1 MSCLVLRF
9 WVPPRL
15 PTSRGGTELMR
26 LGIQGNSPILRNNV
40 QDLWVIPTN
49 RGIDLGSD
57 DHSLEDPTLSD
68 CGHNG
73 EGSTLLGNWG
83 WPRGSGWEVKI
94 WIETANRKLL
104 HCGRSFKFF
113 CERVERNY
121 KATWPYLCYWS
132 LSICPR
138 KPGWSS
144 FLLDCQEWCP
154 NHTQRTVKV
163 WPCFWPE
170 QCCRAGD
177 QPKDPV
183 SSSYEMWICQ
193 VTRWWERLNT
203 DVIDTHLAISWR
215 WIIHDYL
222 EWSKMR
228 KVCVCV
234 HQSNA
239 HSVAIAS
246 IYDLECHFYILH
258 LWSFV
263 NTVSWGKRAIAAAAP
278 APTRTS
284 IHHFPGSTEPPPEK
298 TSACCT
304 RLASSAGTLERATN
318 SRTCTFVMYFTCEQG
333 PQHLLVATLQRH
345 QE

>member
-1 MSCLVLRF
+1 
-9 WVPPRL
+9 
-15 PTSRGGTELMR
+15 MR
-26 LGIQGNSPILRNNV
+26 LGIQAILRYYATSRTSESSPPIGV
-40 QDLWVIPTN
+40 LTSDRTITLWKIQPK
-49 RGIDLGSD
+49 RLRHD
-57 DHSLEDPTLSD
+57 
-68 CGHNG
+68 G

-83 WPRGSGWEVKI
+83 WARGSGWEVKI

-121 KATWPYLCYWS
+121 KSTWPYLCYWS

-163 WPCFWPE
+163 WQCFWPE
-170 QCCRAGD
+170 QCCRACD

-193 VTRWWERLNT
+193 VTRWRERLNT
-203 DVIDTHLAISWR
+203 NVIDTHLVISWR

-228 KVCVCV
+228 KVCVCT
-234 HQSNA
+234 
-239 HSVAIAS
+239 S
-246 IYDLECHFYILH
+246 IQCALSGYCFN
-258 LWSFV
+258 LWSW
-263 NTVSWGKRAIAAAAP
+263 VSFLH
-278 APTRTS
+278 PTSVIIREYLEAREPLPPLHQHHKNKYPPLSWFYWTTPRKNFSMLHKTCLLRWHLGTS
-284 IHHFPGSTEPPPEK
+284 NKFTDMY
-298 TSACCT
+298 
-304 RLASSAGTLERATN
+304 L
-318 SRTCTFVMYFTCEQG
+318 VMYFTCEQG

>member
-1 MSCLVLRF
+1 MT
-9 WVPPRL
+9 PRV
-15 PTSRGGTELMR
+15 GTGSENMDWNGKQEIATLWPEL
-26 LGIQGNSPILRNNV
+26 Q
-40 QDLWVIPTN
+40 
-49 RGIDLGSD
+49 
-57 DHSLEDPTLSD
+57 
-68 CGHNG
+68 
-73 EGSTLLGNWG
+73 
-83 WPRGSGWEVKI
+83 
-94 WIETANRKLL
+94 
-104 HCGRSFKFF
+104 FF

-138 KPGWSS
+138 KRGWSS

-163 WPCFWPE
+163 WQCFWPE
-170 QCCRAGD
+170 QCCRACN

-193 VTRWWERLNT
+193 VTRWWERLSTN
-203 DVIDTHLAISWR
+203 VIDTHLDISWR

-258 LWSFV
+258 LCLFV
-263 NTVSWGKRAIAAAAP
+263 NILRQESHCRCTST
-278 APTRTS
+278 TRTS
-284 IHHFPGSTEPPPEK
+284 IHHFPGSTEPPQKNFSMLHK
-298 TSACCT
+298 TCLLCWHLGKS
-304 RLASSAGTLERATN
+304 N
-318 SRTCTFVMYFTCEQG
+318 KFTDMWHVPCSVLYLWDRSTAFIG
-333 PQHLLVATLQRH
+333 SYTPTTPRVGD
-345 QE
+345 

>member
-1 MSCLVLRF
+1 
-9 WVPPRL
+9 
-15 PTSRGGTELMR
+15 MR
-26 LGIQGNSPILRNNV
+26 LGIQAILRYYATTSRTSESSPPIGV
-40 QDLWVIPTN
+40 LTSDLTI
-49 RGIDLGSD
+49 
-57 DHSLEDPTLSD
+57 TLWKIQPKRLR
-68 CGHNG
+68 HNG

-170 QCCRAGD
+170 QCCRACD

-234 HQSNA
+234 CT
-239 HSVAIAS
+239 S
-246 IYDLECHFYILH
+246 IQCALSGYCFN
-258 LWSFV
+258 LWSR
-263 NTVSWGKRAIAAAAP
+263 VSFLHPTSVIIREYCILRQESHCRRCTST
-278 APTRTS
+278 TRTS

-318 SRTCTFVMYFTCEQG
+318 SRTCT
-333 PQHLLVATLQRH
+333 LLCTLPVSRVH
-345 QE
+345 STYW

>member
-1 MSCLVLRF
+1 
-9 WVPPRL
+9 
-15 PTSRGGTELMR
+15 MR
-26 LGIQGNSPILRNNV
+26 LGIQAILRYYATTSRTSESSPPIGV
-40 QDLWVIPTN
+40 LTSDLTI
-49 RGIDLGSD
+49 
-57 DHSLEDPTLSD
+57 TLWKIQPKRLR
-68 CGHNG
+68 HNG

-170 QCCRAGD
+170 QCCRACD

-203 DVIDTHLAISWR
+203 DVIDTHLVISWR

-228 KVCVCV
+228 KVCVCT

-278 APTRTS
+278 APQEQVSTTFLVLLNHPQKKLQHVAQDLPPPLAPWNEQQ
-284 IHHFPGSTEPPPEK
+284 IHGHVPCYVLYLWAGSTALIGSYTPTTP
-298 TSACCT
+298 
-304 RLASSAGTLERATN
+304 RVGD
-318 SRTCTFVMYFTCEQG
+318 
-333 PQHLLVATLQRH
+333 
-345 QE
+345 